1 MIKYIIISIL
11 FAVSVGSAAQADDVR
26 FTLLEKG
33 ATYEMDEAGV
43 LNLVRIEFVSET
55 ILSEGGGIVDGT
67 VHRAGSAVPVF
78 ELEASDSFF
87 NRYANTYGDYAALDK
102 AHPNTG
108 YVVNIRG
115 RTSDIRDMALTFGG
129 PEGIEQFPDPIRIT
143 LLQENKETGVMQ
155 VDPDK
160 DLYLAWSK
168 FSRGAADPR
177 GILDDLIFALVSD
190 CHGNSVSRSGIPFIM
205 PEYLTFRADGHV
217 VPADRLQP
225 GLRHEVTVIHVNGV
239 DTRQVGATVA
249 MASYNATTKMQFRT
263 TGETDGPACAEA
275 QQAHSR

>member
-1 MIKYIIISIL
+1 MIKFIFTGL
-11 FAVSVGSAAQADDVR
+11 FIMSFGMAAQADDVR

-33 ATYEMDEAGV
+33 ATHEMDEAGE
-43 LNLVRIEFVSET
+43 LHLVRIEFVSET
-55 ILSEGGGIVDGT
+55 ILTEGGAIVDGT
-67 VHRAGSAVPVF
+67 VKHAGSAAPIF
-78 ELEASDSFF
+78 ELEPSDSFF
-87 NRYANTYGDYAALDK
+87 NRYAGSYVDFAALDK

-115 RTSDIRDMALTFGG
+115 RNSNIKDITLTFGG
-129 PEGIEQFPDPIRIT
+129 PEGKEQYPDPIRIT
-143 LLQENKETGVMQ
+143 LLQENEETGITQ

-160 DLYLAWSK
+160 DLRLVWSG
-168 FSRGAADPR
+168 FSKGAADPR
-177 GILDDLIFALVSD
+177 GLLDDLIFALVSD

-239 DTRQVGATVA
+239 DTGQVGATIA

-263 TGETDGPACAEA
+263 TGETDGPVCAEA

>member
-1 MIKYIIISIL
+1 MIKFIFTGL
-11 FAVSVGSAAQADDVR
+11 FAMSFAMAAQANDVR
-26 FTLLEKG
+26 FTLVEKG
-33 ATYEMDEAGV
+33 ATYEMDEAGE
-43 LNLVRIEFVSET
+43 LHLARIEFVSET
-55 ILSEGGGIVDGT
+55 ILGENGAIVDGT
-67 VHRAGSAVPVF
+67 IHRAGSAAPVF

-87 NRYANTYGDYAALDK
+87 NRYANTYGDYAALDQ

-108 YVVNIRG
+108 YVINIRG
-115 RTSDIRDMALTFGG
+115 RTGDIKDLTLTLGG
-129 PEGIEQFPDPIRIT
+129 PEGPEQFPDPIRIT
-143 LLQENKETGVMQ
+143 LVQENSEVGFSQ
-155 VDPDK
+155 VDPGK
-160 DLYLAWSK
+160 DLRLVWSE
-168 FSRGAADPR
+168 FSKGASDPR
-177 GILDDLIFALVSD
+177 GILDDLVFALVSD

-239 DTRQVGATVA
+239 DTSQAGDTIA

>member
-1 MIKYIIISIL
+1 MIKFIFTCLLALSAGI
-11 FAVSVGSAAQADDVR
+11 AAQADDVR

-33 ATYEMDEAGV
+33 ATYEMDEAGE
-43 LNLVRIEFVSET
+43 LHLVRIEFVSET
-55 ILSEGGGIVDGT
+55 ILGENGAIVDGT
-67 VHRAGSAVPVF
+67 IKQAGSATPIF
-78 ELEASDSFF
+78 EMKASESFF
-87 NRYANTYGDYAALDK
+87 NRYATSYADFSALDK

-115 RTSDIRDMALTFGG
+115 RNSDIKDMNLTFEG
-129 PEGIEQFPDPIRIT
+129 PEGKEQYPDPIRIT
-143 LLQENKETGVMQ
+143 LLQENQETGVTQ
-155 VDPDK
+155 VDPGK
-160 DLYLAWSK
+160 DLRLVWSG

-177 GILDDLIFALVSD
+177 GILDDLVFAIVSD

-205 PEYLTFRADGHV
+205 PEYLTFRADGHT

-239 DTRQVGATVA
+239 DTRQVGATTA

-263 TGETDGPACAEA
+263 TGETDGPACAAA

>member
-1 MIKYIIISIL
+1 MIKFIL
-11 FAVSVGSAAQADDVR
+11 TGLLALSAGMAAQADDVR

-33 ATYEMDEAGV
+33 ASYEMDEAGE
-43 LNLVRIEFVSET
+43 LHLVRIEFVSET
-55 ILSEGGGIVDGT
+55 IMSEGGAIVDGT
-67 VHRAGSAVPVF
+67 IKRGGSATPIF
-78 ELEASDSFF
+78 EMKASESFF
-87 NRYANTYGDYAALDK
+87 NRYANSYADFSALDQ

-115 RTSDIRDMALTFGG
+115 RNSEIRDLTLTFAG
-129 PEGIEQFPDPIRIT
+129 PEGKEQYPDPIRIT
-143 LLQENKETGVMQ
+143 LLQENKETGFAQ

-160 DLYLAWSK
+160 DLRLVWSE

-177 GILDDLIFALVSD
+177 GILDDLVFAIVSD

-205 PEYLTFRADGHV
+205 PEYLTFRADGHT

-239 DTRQVGATVA
+239 DTGQAGATIA
-249 MASYNATTKMQFRT
+249 MASYNATTKMHFRT
-263 TGETDGPACAEA
+263 TGETAGPSCAEA
-275 QQAHSR
+275 QQAH

>member
-1 MIKYIIISIL
+1 MIRYIISVL
-11 FAVSVGSAAQADDVR
+11 FAASAGMAAHADDVR

-33 ATYEMDEAGV
+33 ASYEMDESGA
-43 LNLVRIEFVSET
+43 LHLVRIEFVSET
-55 ILSEGGGIVDGT
+55 ILGEGGAIVDGT
-67 VHRAGSAVPVF
+67 IKRAGSAEPVF
-78 ELEASDSFF
+78 ELTASESFF
-87 NRYANTYGDYAALDK
+87 NRYAGSYADFAALDK

-115 RTSDIRDMALTFGG
+115 RNSDIRDMTLTFGG
-129 PEGIEQFPDPIRIT
+129 PEGKEQYPDPIRIT
-143 LLQENKETGVMQ
+143 LLQDNKETGFTQ

-160 DLYLAWSK
+160 DLYLVWSK
-168 FSRGAADPR
+168 FSKGAADPR

-205 PEYLTFRADGHV
+205 PEYLTFRAEGHM
-217 VPADRLQP
+217 VPADGLQP

-239 DTRQVGATVA
+239 DTRQAGTTIA
-249 MASYNATTKMQFRT
+249 MASYNSTTKMHFRT
-263 TGETDGPACAEA
+263 TGETDGPACAEV